1 MKKVSQSIVLL
12 SAVALSFAVNAGPLE
27 QAKRMHDRLAGV
39 PADAATLDQ
48 MSQLIAA
55 GNAVAAADLAMQ
67 HPDFYRTT
75 LKLFASPATNRAMQ
89 RFALR

>member
-39 PADAATLDQ
+39 PADAATLDHLV
-48 MSQLIAA
+48 SPLLPFTHHIWEKK
-55 GNAVAAADLAMQ
+55 LL
-67 HPDFYRTT
+67 T
-75 LKLFASPATNRAMQ
+75 L
-89 RFALR
+89 

>member
-12 SAVALSFAVNAGPLE
+12 SSLALSLAVNAGPLE

-67 HPDFYRTT
+67 HPDFLSNDLEVVCITRDQ
-75 LKLFASPATNRAMQ
+75 S
-89 RFALR
+89 